1 MKAILVL
8 TFALFASL
16 ASSQV
21 FLPFRNCDPQDT
33 FQFGVI
39 EFERYPTL
47 NDPNI
52 NDVFLAGH
60 FPLPFTF
67 GRIDYSIFLNGTKV
81 LNGTNTE
88 HTGETWKYNS
98 GQSIFQLPILTKEG
112 DYQLLVKLF
121 TKEEEQI
128 GCAGL
133 NFSI

>member
-1 MKAILVL
+1 MKAIFSL
-8 TFALFASL
+8 TFALFATL

-21 FLPFRNCDPQDT
+21 FLPFRNCNPEDT

-67 GRIDYSIFLNGTKV
+67 GQVDYSLFLNGTKV
-81 LNGTNTE
+81 SNGSNVE
-88 HTGETWKYNS
+88 HSGETWKYNS
-98 GQSIFQLPILTKEG
+98 GQSIFQLPMISQEG
-112 DYQLLVKLF
+112 DYQLLVKLI
-121 TKEEEQI
+121 TKEGEQV

-133 NFSI
+133 NFSV